1 MLTAAETSA
10 FALALI
16 GTGVVLAAVMLA
28 NPPARANSALFRCC
42 TQGLPAGV
50 AASVSE
56 AAWRRLVRMY
66 YACAMGTLI
75 ALGVLIYWV
84 LPANR
89 ASLLVITLLC
99 LATVSGARFFIR
111 RYLLRQALPA

>member
-1 MLTAAETSA
+1 
-10 FALALI
+10 
-16 GTGVVLAAVMLA
+16 MLA
-28 NPPARANSALFRCC
+28 NPPARADSALFRRC

-50 AASVSE
+50 AASVSG
-56 AAWRRLVRMY
+56 AAWRRLERTY

-75 ALGVLIYWV
+75 ALGVLVHWV

-89 ASLLVITLLC
+89 ALPAITLLC

-111 RYLLRQALPA
+111 RYLLRQALLA